1 MAKPNVEVIETA
13 PGRVSVRGALTF
25 ETARRACD
33 AGVRLFKRAKKAPL
47 IEVDCGGVTEAD
59 SAGLAVLLEWLKWA
73 LKNERPM
80 SFANL
85 PASIRA
91 VASISDVEPLLDGGI
106 AVRAAAA

>member
-1 MAKPNVEVIETA
+1 MAKPTVEVTETA
-13 PGRVSVRGALTF
+13 PGRISVRGALSF
-25 ETARRACD
+25 ETARRSCD
-33 AGVRLFKRAKKAPL
+33 VGIKLFKRAKKVPQ

-73 LKNERPM
+73 LKHERPM
-80 SFANL
+80 AFTNL

-106 AVRAAAA
+106 AVRAAA

>member
-1 MAKPNVEVIETA
+1 MAKLNVEVTETA
-13 PGRVSVRGALTF
+13 PGRISVRGALSF
-25 ETARRACD
+25 ETARRACE
-33 AGVRLFKRAKKAPL
+33 AGIKLFKRAKKVPQ
-47 IEVDCGGVTEAD
+47 IEIDCGGITEAD

-106 AVRAAAA
+106 AVRAAA